1 MLQHGRVC
9 MLASLGLFIPPL
21 YHLPDEV
28 FSSKAGYGALSQ
40 IYNERPEAIWQIL
53 VALGLI
59 ETSSLFTNGQGA
71 AGDLGFDPLNFK
83 AKYAS
88 QSEAMQLR
96 ELKNGRLA
104 MLGASGLLLQEAAA
118 GHAPFDF

>member
-1 MLQHGRVC
+1 
-9 MLASLGLFIPPL
+9 MLASLGLFIQPIF
-21 YHLPDEV
+21 HLPDEV

-40 IYNERPEAIWQIL
+40 LYNERPEAIWQIV

-59 ETSSLFTNGQGA
+59 ETSSLFTNGQGE

-83 AKYAS
+83 AKYAD
-88 QSEAMQLR
+88 QAEAMQLR